1 MRTGTMRAKI
11 TADHLERT
19 ALVYVRQSTPG
30 QVRDHTESRRR
41 QYGLVDVAREM
52 GFRRVETIDDDLGI
66 SGSGFAERPG
76 FQRLLTTVCSGAAGA
91 VLALDA
97 SRLARND
104 RDWSQLV
111 ELGAITKVVLID
123 HDGIYDPRLVNDR
136 LLLGLKGIMS
146 DFEMAT
152 LRQRALEAQRTKA
165 QRGELWMHLPV
176 GLVYGPTGAI
186 ELDPDARVQ
195 QAIRLV
201 LQKFDELGSIRQVL
215 LWLRRERLSVPVTR
229 GGKHGRST
237 EWASPNYT
245 RVHAIVVSPFLAGAY
260 VYGKSESRTTI
271 VDGRIRRTSGHD
283 LAVEQWQVVIPDHHP
298 GYLDWATYRRHLS
311 MIESNAYMKP
321 GARKS
326 ARGGRSLL
334 AGLLRCRRCGYT
346 LQISYGGRDSA
357 SPYFR
362 CVRRHHQTG
371 SEVCVSCSGNAVEA
385 AVGEQILQAIAPQ
398 AIDAAIAA
406 AQRANERHREQ
417 RQALE
422 LEIEQ
427 ARYDAQLAARRYER
441 VDPDRRLVAAELE
454 ARWNTALERVRELEG
469 RLATFDTRTVP
480 QQQIDERTL
489 RVLAED
495 VPALWHDPTI
505 DMRLKQRIVRILI
518 HEIIVDTDDA
528 SREVV
533 LVIHWQGGRHTELR
547 VATPWSGR
555 TKRCSDP
562 EAIALVRRMAGR
574 WGDDAIAAQ
583 LNLLGWRTGAG
594 NHWTRM
600 RVRELRNRL
609 DLPACDA
616 TQPAWLTAKGA
627 ARHLGISPAYA
638 GLLLKRGIIPGTQ
651 IVHGSMWWVDPA
663 VLDSKDLRDTLRA
676 LRERRLVKRD
686 LDNRTL
692 KIPGI
697 SDV

>member
-1 MRTGTMRAKI
+1 MLAKI

-30 QVRDHTESRRR
+30 QVRGHVESQRR
-41 QYGLVDVAREM
+41 QYALADVAREL

-76 FQRLLTTVCSGAAGA
+76 FQRLLTTVSSGAAGA
-91 VLALDA
+91 VLALEA

-104 RDWSQLV
+104 RDWSHLV
-111 ELGAITKVVLID
+111 ALGAITKIVLID

-195 QAIRLV
+195 QAIHLV
-201 LQKFDELGSIRQVL
+201 LQKFDELGSSRQVL
-215 LWLRRERLSVPVTR
+215 LWLRREHISVPVTH
-229 GGKHGRST
+229 GGKTGRHT
-237 EWASPNYT
+237 EWAPPNYT
-245 RVHAIVVSPFLAGAY
+245 RVHAIVTNPFLAGAY
-260 VYGKSESRTTI
+260 VYGRSESRTTI
-271 VDGRIRRTSGHD
+271 VDARIRRTSGHD
-283 LAVEQWQVVIPDHHP
+283 LAVDQWQVVIPDHHP
-298 GYLDWATYRRHLS
+298 GYLDWASYLRHLS

-326 ARGGRSLL
+326 ARGGRCLL
-334 AGLLRCRRCGYT
+334 AGLLRCRRCSHT
-346 LQISYGGRDSA
+346 LQISYSGRDSA
-357 SPYFR
+357 SPNFR
-362 CVRRHHQTG
+362 CLRRHHQTG
-371 SEVCVSCSGNAVEA
+371 SAACVSCSGKAVED
-385 AVGEQILQAIAPQ
+385 AVSQQLLQAIQPTT
-398 AIDAAIAA
+398 IAAAMEA
-406 AQRANERHREQ
+406 AQRAGERHREQ
-417 RQALE
+417 RQALQLE
-422 LEIEQ
+422 LEH
-427 ARYDAQLAARRYER
+427 ARYDAQLAGRRYER
-441 VDPDRRLVAAELE
+441 VDPDMRLVAAELE
-454 ARWNTALERVRELEG
+454 ARWNSALERVREVEG
-469 RLATFDTRTVP
+469 RLATFDVRTVP
-480 QQQIDERTL
+480 TQQIDERSL
-489 RVLAED
+489 HALAQD
-495 VPALWHDPTI
+495 VPALWNEPTT

-528 SREVV
+528 SREIV

-555 TKRCSDP
+555 TKRCTDA
-562 EAIALVRRMAGR
+562 EAIALVHRMAGR
-574 WGDDAIAAQ
+574 WADDAIAAQ
-583 LNLLGWRTGAG
+583 LNLLGWRTGTG
-594 NHWTRM
+594 NHWTRL
-600 RVRELRNRL
+600 RVRELRSRL
-609 DLPACDA
+609 DLPACDS

-627 ARHLGISPAYA
+627 ARYLGISPAYA

-651 IVHGSMWWVDPA
+651 VVPGSMWWVDPA

-676 LRERRLVKRD
+676 LHERRLVKRNH
-686 LDNRTL
+686 DNRTL

-697 SDV
+697 SEP

>member
-1 MRTGTMRAKI
+1 MRAKI
-11 TADHLERT
+11 TAEHLERT

-30 QVRDHTESRRR
+30 QVRGHVESQRR
-41 QYGLVDVAREM
+41 QYALADVAREL
-52 GFRRVETIDDDLGI
+52 GFHRVETIDDDLGI

-76 FQRLLTTVCSGAAGA
+76 FQRLLTTVGAGAAGA
-91 VLALDA
+91 VLALEA

-111 ELGAITKVVLID
+111 ELGAITKIVLID

-201 LQKFDELGSIRQVL
+201 LEKFAELGSTRQVL
-215 LWLRRERLSVPVTR
+215 LWLRREGVSVPVTR
-229 GGKHGRST
+229 GGKHGRAT
-237 EWASPNYT
+237 EWGFPNYA
-245 RVHAIVVSPFLAGAY
+245 RVHAIVTNPFLAGAY
-260 VYGKSESRTTI
+260 VYGKSETRTTI
-271 VDGRIRRTSGHD
+271 VDGRIRRTTGHN
-283 LAVEQWQVVIPDHHP
+283 LAVDQWQVVIPDHHP
-298 GYLDWATYRRHLS
+298 GYLDWASYLRHLS
-311 MIESNAYMKP
+311 MIKANAYMKP

-334 AGLLRCRRCGYT
+334 AGLLRCRRCGHT
-346 LQISYGGRDSA
+346 LQISYSGRDSTIA
-357 SPYFR
+357 YFR
-362 CVRRHHQTG
+362 CLRRHHQTG
-371 SEVCVSCSGNAVEA
+371 SEACVSCSGKPVEEAVSR
-385 AVGEQILQAIAPQ
+385 QILQAIETKT
-398 AIDAAIAA
+398 IDAAIEA
-406 AQRANERHREQ
+406 AQRADERHRQE
-417 RQALE
+417 REALRLE
-422 LEIEQ
+422 LEH

-454 ARWNTALERVRELEG
+454 TRWNTALERVRDLEQ
-469 RLATFDTRTVP
+469 RLATFDARTVS
-480 QQQIDERTL
+480 QRQIDARTL
-489 RVLAED
+489 QALAQD
-495 VPALWHDPTI
+495 LPALWNEPTT

-528 SREVV
+528 SREIV

-555 TKRCSDP
+555 TKRCTDA

-574 WGDDAIAAQ
+574 WSDDAIAAQ
-583 LNLLGWRTGAG
+583 LNLVGWRTGTG
-594 NHWTRM
+594 NHWTRP
-600 RVRELRNRL
+600 RVRELRSRL
-609 DLPACDA
+609 DLPACDS
-616 TQPAWLTAKGA
+616 THPAWLTAKGA
-627 ARHLGISPAYA
+627 ARHLGISPAYV

-651 IVHGSMWWVDPA
+651 VVPGSIWWVDPA
-663 VLDSKDLRDTLRA
+663 VLDSKDLREALRA
-676 LRERRLVKRD
+676 LSERRLVKRD
-686 LDNRTL
+686 DNNRTP

-697 SDV
+697 SDL

>member
-1 MRTGTMRAKI
+1 
-11 TADHLERT
+11 
-19 ALVYVRQSTPG
+19 RQSTPG
-30 QVRDHTESRRR
+30 QVRGHVESQRR
-41 QYGLVDVAREM
+41 QYALADVAREL

-91 VLALDA
+91 VLALEA

-111 ELGAITKVVLID
+111 ALGAITKIVLID

-201 LQKFDELGSIRQVL
+201 LQKFDELGSTRQVL
-215 LWLRRERLSVPVTR
+215 LWLRRERVSVPVTR
-229 GGKHGRST
+229 GGKHGRFT
-237 EWASPNYT
+237 EWAPPNYT
-245 RVHAIVVSPFLAGAY
+245 RVHAIVTNPFLAGAY
-260 VYGKSESRTTI
+260 VYGRSESRTTI
-271 VDGRIRRTSGHD
+271 VDARIRRTSGHD
-283 LAVEQWQVVIPDHHP
+283 LAVDQWQVVIPDHHP
-298 GYLDWATYRRHLS
+298 GYLDWASYRRHLS

-326 ARGGRSLL
+326 ARGGRCLL
-334 AGLLRCRRCGYT
+334 AGLLRCRRCGHT
-346 LQISYGGRDSA
+346 LQISYSGRDSA
-357 SPYFR
+357 SPNFR
-362 CVRRHHQTG
+362 CLRRHHQTG
-371 SEVCVSCSGNAVEA
+371 TAACVSCSGKAVED
-385 AVGEQILQAIAPQ
+385 AVNHQLLQAIEPR
-398 AIDAAIAA
+398 AIAA
-406 AQRANERHREQ
+406 AIEAAQRADERRCEQ
-417 RQALE
+417 RQALQLE
-422 LEIEQ
+422 LEQ

-441 VDPDRRLVAAELE
+441 VDPDMRLVAAELE
-454 ARWNTALERVRELEG
+454 ARWNTALERVRELDG
-469 RLATFDTRTVP
+469 RLATFDVRTVP
-480 QQQIDERTL
+480 TPPIDERTL
-489 RVLAED
+489 HALAED
-495 VPALWHDPTI
+495 IPALWNDPTT

-528 SREVV
+528 SREIV
-533 LVIHWQGGRHTELR
+533 LVMHWQGGRHTELR

-555 TKRCSDP
+555 TKRCTDA
-562 EAIALVRRMAGR
+562 EALALVRRVAGR
-574 WGDDAIAAQ
+574 WNDDAIPMQ
-583 LNLLGWRTGAG
+583 LNLLGWKTGTG

-600 RVRELRNRL
+600 RVRELRSRL
-609 DLPACDA
+609 DLPACDP
-616 TQPAWLTAKGA
+616 TQPTWLTAKGA
-627 ARHLGISPAYA
+627 ATHLGISPAYA

-651 IVHGSMWWVDPA
+651 AVPGSMWWVDPA
-663 VLDSKDLRDTLRA
+663 VLDSPQLRETLRA
-676 LRERRLVKRD
+676 LSERRVKRPHD
-686 LDNRTL
+686 DRTL
-692 KIPGI
+692 RFPGL

>member
-1 MRTGTMRAKI
+1 MRAKI

-41 QYGLVDVAREM
+41 QYGLVDVAREL
-52 GFRRVETIDDDLGI
+52 GFHRVETIDDDLGL

-91 VLALDA
+91 VLALEA

-111 ELGAITKVVLID
+111 ELGAITKIVLID
-123 HDGIYDPRLVNDR
+123 HDGVYDPRLVNDR

-186 ELDPDARVQ
+186 ELDPDMRVQ

-215 LWLRRERLSVPVTR
+215 LWLRRECLLVPVTR

-237 EWASPNYT
+237 EWASPNYP

-283 LAVEQWQVVIPDHHP
+283 LAIDQWQVVIPDHHP

-311 MIESNAYMKP
+311 MIDANAYMKP

-362 CVRRHHQTG
+362 CARRYHQTG
-371 SEVCVSCSGNAVEA
+371 SAVCVSCSGNAVEE
-385 AVGEQILQAIAPQ
+385 AVGQQILQAIAPK
-398 AIDAAIAA
+398 ALDAAIAA
-406 AQRANERHREQ
+406 AQRADERHREQ

-422 LEIEQ
+422 LEIEH

-441 VDPDRRLVAAELE
+441 VDPDQRLVAAELE

-469 RLATFDTRTVP
+469 RLATFDARAVP

-489 RVLAED
+489 RALAQD
-495 VPALWHDPTI
+495 VPALWADPTT

-528 SREVV
+528 SREIV

-547 VATPWSGR
+547 IATPWSGR
-555 TKRCSDP
+555 TKRCTDS

-574 WGDDAIAAQ
+574 WGDEAIAAQ

-594 NHWTRM
+594 NHWTRL
-600 RVRELRNRL
+600 RVRELRTRL
-609 DLPACDA
+609 DLPACDT
-616 TQPAWLTAKGA
+616 TQPAWLTAKSA

-638 GLLLKRGIIPGTQ
+638 GLLLRRGIIPGTQ
-651 IVHGSMWWVDPA
+651 IVPGSIWWVDPA
-663 VLDSKDLRDTLRA
+663 VLDSKDLRNTLRA

-686 LDNRTL
+686 HDHRIP

>member
-1 MRTGTMRAKI
+1 MRAKI

-41 QYGLVDVAREM
+41 QYGLADVAREL
-52 GFRRVETIDDDLGI
+52 GFHRVETIDDDLGI
-66 SGSGFAERPG
+66 SGNGFAERPG

-91 VLALDA
+91 VLALEA

-111 ELGAITKVVLID
+111 ELGAITKIVLID

-152 LRQRALEAQRTKA
+152 LRQRALEAQRSKA

-176 GLVYGPTGAI
+176 GLVYAPTGAI

-201 LQKFDELGSIRQVL
+201 LQKFDELGSTRQVL
-215 LWLRRERLSVPVTR
+215 LWLRRERISVPVTR
-229 GGKHGRST
+229 GGKQGRYT
-237 EWASPNYT
+237 EWAAPNYP
-245 RVHAIVVSPFLAGAY
+245 RVHAIVRNPFLAGAY

-283 LAVEQWQVVIPDHHP
+283 LGVDQWQVVIPDHHP
-298 GYLDWATYRRHLS
+298 GYLEWATYLRHLS
-311 MIESNAYMKP
+311 MIESNAYMKT

-334 AGLLRCRRCGYT
+334 AGLLRCRRCGHV
-346 LQISYGGRDSA
+346 LQICYSGRDSR
-357 SPYFR
+357 SPEFR
-362 CVRRHHQTG
+362 CLRRHHQTG
-371 SEVCVSCSGNAVEA
+371 SAPCVSCSGKGVEDAVA
-385 AVGEQILQAIAPQ
+385 TQILQAIDTK
-398 AIDAAIAA
+398 AIEAAIEAA
-406 AQRANERHREQ
+406 RRGDERHRQE
-417 RQALE
+417 RDALR
-422 LEIEQ
+422 LEVEQ
-427 ARYDAQLAARRYER
+427 ARYDAGLAARRYER
-441 VDPDRRLVAAELE
+441 VDPDMRLVAAELE
-454 ARWNTALERVRELEG
+454 TRWNVALERVRDLEA
-469 RLATFDTRTVP
+469 RLAAFDARTIP
-480 QQQIDERTL
+480 QQQIDAHALSTL
-489 RVLAED
+489 AQDL
-495 VPALWHDPTI
+495 PALWHEPTT

-518 HEIIVDTDDA
+518 HEIIVDIDDA

-547 VATPWSGR
+547 VARPWSGR
-555 TKRCSDP
+555 TKRCTDA
-562 EAIALVRRMAGR
+562 EATALVRRMAGR
-574 WGDDAIAAQ
+574 WRDEAIAAQ
-583 LNLLGWRTGAG
+583 LNLLGWRTGTG

-600 RVRELRNRL
+600 RVRELRSRL

-627 ARHLGISPAYA
+627 AQHLGISPAYA

-651 IVHGSMWWVDPA
+651 VVPGSIWWVDPA
-663 VLDSKDLRDTLRA
+663 VLDSKDLRETLRA
-676 LRERRLVKRD
+676 LHERRLVKRHH
-686 LDNRTL
+686 DNRTL
-692 KIPGI
+692 EIPGI
-697 SDV
+697 SEV

>member
-1 MRTGTMRAKI
+1 M
-11 TADHLERT
+11 
-19 ALVYVRQSTPG
+19 
-30 QVRDHTESRRR
+30 
-41 QYGLVDVAREM
+41 
-52 GFRRVETIDDDLGI
+52 
-66 SGSGFAERPG
+66 
-76 FQRLLTTVCSGAAGA
+76 
-91 VLALDA
+91 
-97 SRLARND
+97 
-104 RDWSQLV
+104 
-111 ELGAITKVVLID
+111 
-123 HDGIYDPRLVNDR
+123 
-136 LLLGLKGIMS
+136 
-146 DFEMAT
+146 
-152 LRQRALEAQRTKA
+152 
-165 QRGELWMHLPV
+165 QRGMFDAAAEEAEVAGVMAHELS
-176 GLVYGPTGAI
+176 
-186 ELDPDARVQ
+186 R
-195 QAIRLV
+195 
-201 LQKFDELGSIRQVL
+201 VL
-215 LWLRRERLSVPVTR
+215 LRLRRERLSVPVTR
-229 GGKHGRST
+229 GGKHGRYT

-245 RVHAIVVSPFLAGAY
+245 RVHAIVTSPFLAGAY

-271 VDGRIRRTSGHD
+271 VDGRIRRTAGHD
-283 LAVEQWQVVIPDHHP
+283 LAVDQWQVVIPDHHP

-311 MIESNAYMKP
+311 MIEANAYMKP

-362 CVRRHHQTG
+362 CARRYHQTG
-371 SEVCVSCSGNAVEA
+371 SAVCVSCSGNAVEE
-385 AVGEQILQAIAPQ
+385 AVGQQILQAIAPQ

-406 AQRANERHREQ
+406 AQRADERHREQ

-422 LEIEQ
+422 LEIEH

-441 VDPDRRLVAAELE
+441 VDPDKRLVAAELE
-454 ARWNTALERVRELEG
+454 GRWNTALERVRELEG
-469 RLATFDTRTVP
+469 RLATFDARTVP

-489 RVLAED
+489 RALAQD
-495 VPALWHDPTI
+495 VPALWDDPTT

-528 SREVV
+528 SREIV
-533 LVIHWQGGRHTELR
+533 LVIHWQGGRHSELR

-555 TKRCSDP
+555 TKRCTGT

-600 RVRELRNRL
+600 RVRELRHRL

-616 TQPAWLTAKGA
+616 TQPAWLTAKSA

-651 IVHGSMWWVDPA
+651 IVSGSMWWVDPTA
-663 VLDSKDLRDTLRA
+663 LESKDLRDTLRA

-686 LDNRTL
+686 HDHRTP